1 MGYDYSKSLKD
12 FNEFSKR
19 ILIEEKDISST
30 ADYNVKKPNAVLQNI
45 HYEYLPEKEKEA
57 KMIINL
63 GLFSKSDIMGY
74 VFVFDYNDEASL
86 REMLELY
93 TRINNDEESKGIA
106 DELRPTKSFVCNKH
120 PIQINYKGIS
130 DYPQVVQKLIDKD
143 EHTKE
148 IVAKIAKIISPRKKT
163 QNQKIEKDPFYYAK
177 RSTFFTNARVNFVV
191 RKAMGIILGQIQQK
205 DGLWKGKAFSK
216 EEPVDEGIKDDGNGL
231 FGGFGLMAMC
241 GGRDRVEKEDE
252 EIERDDDEDDLDR
265 QDSSDDEIDQVEK
278 LPHEDEEEKPKIENK
293 EEDGTN
299 KNCVIY

>member
-1 MGYDYSKSLKD
+1 
-12 FNEFSKR
+12 
-19 ILIEEKDISST
+19 
-30 ADYNVKKPNAVLQNI
+30 
-45 HYEYLPEKEKEA
+45 
-57 KMIINL
+57 
-63 GLFSKSDIMGY
+63 
-74 VFVFDYNDEASL
+74 
-86 REMLELY
+86 
-93 TRINNDEESKGIA
+93 
-106 DELRPTKSFVCNKH
+106 
-120 PIQINYKGIS
+120 
-130 DYPQVVQKLIDKD
+130 
-143 EHTKE
+143 
-148 IVAKIAKIISPRKKT
+148 
-163 QNQKIEKDPFYYAK
+163 
-177 RSTFFTNARVNFVV
+177 
-191 RKAMGIILGQIQQK
+191 MGIILGQIQQK